1 MRFVST
7 SRFGRQKRLT
17 LAVQL
22 GLAMSLSH
30 SAYAEDIS
38 NSLKNNSADNIEAN
52 INHSIDTSTDSST
65 DSIKNVESTLKN
77 DKAEDN
83 ETTEVSGPSATL
95 DAITVYSDGYRST
108 GTKTALDPNDA
119 PMSYTRI
126 DQNLL
131 QKRQADSVNA
141 ALRYDPGVSTES
153 RGTVSIF
160 DEYNIR
166 GFKTYSNFYDGLRLP
181 YDGAWNLMPQVDVYA
196 TEAVEVLKGPASSL
210 YGYASPGGMVNQVAK
225 TPKSTQENAV
235 QLRLGNQN
243 LKEVAVDSTGSIT
256 DTLNY
261 RLVALKRQKD
271 GQMQTT
277 EEERLLINP
286 SLEWQATDDV
296 SVLANL
302 FYQDDPEMVPS
313 TPLPAVGTV
322 YKASYGKLGSDAYA
336 GDKWNRFSKEVFMPS
351 VTANW
356 DINDQLTFKHI
367 TRYTDAEAQQRNMYN
382 SGGLISGS
390 DNILN
395 RVAYTTD
402 ERMDNW
408 TTDNQLAYTFNTAN
422 TSHNL
427 LFGAEYQETDSSAT
441 YYDAGADGTPNLDL
455 SNPDFS
461 QINTDTLPLE
471 AYRQKEDIEQSQLGF
486 YVQDEMRWK
495 DLTVV
500 AGLRHDNFDS
510 STEQT
515 KATEGEVYSDRTI
528 DNDASETSGRLAAI
542 YDFDNGLSPYASYS
556 QSFQPVVGS
565 NFITNEPFEPT
576 TADQLEAGVKYLSK
590 DRATQGT
597 LAVFDITQK
606 NVVVADEINYRS
618 QTQTG
623 EIESKG
629 VEISGS
635 HMLNDWVDLAASY
648 SYTDAEITEDEFN
661 PDVVGNTPAQTA
673 KHKATLWADY
683 YATDKLTLNAGIRYE
698 DGMQIDKQNSDE
710 LPSVTLVDIGGN
722 YQINPMLAVGASVN
736 NLFDKRYVGACY
748 DINNCWMGPE
758 RQMSVSLKAS
768 F

>member
-1 MRFVST
+1 MRSH
-7 SRFGRQKRLT
+7 LT
-17 LAVQL
+17 TNVIRKKYLTTAVQI
-22 GLAMSLSH
+22 GLIMGMSH
-30 SAYAEDIS
+30 AAYA
-38 NSLKNNSADNIEAN
+38 
-52 INHSIDTSTDSST
+52 
-65 DSIKNVESTLKN
+65 V
-77 DKAEDN
+77 
-83 ETTEVSGPSATL
+83 ETTNNTENDEAATPSATL

-126 DQNLL
+126 DQDLL

-141 ALRYDPGVSTES
+141 ALRYEPGVSAES

-181 YDGAWNLMPQVDVYA
+181 YDGTYNLMPQVDIYA
-196 TEAVEVLKGPASSL
+196 TEAVEVVKGSASSL
-210 YGYASPGGMVNQVAK
+210 YGYAAPGGMVNQIAK
-225 TPKSTQENAV
+225 APKRTQENEI
-235 QLRLGNQN
+235 QLRFGTQN
-243 LKEVAVDSTGSIT
+243 LKEVAIDSTGPIT
-256 DTLNY
+256 DTLDY
-261 RLVALKRQKD
+261 RFVALKRQKD

-286 SLEWQATDDV
+286 SLKWQATDDV

-302 FYQDDPEMVPS
+302 FYQDDPDMVPS

-322 YKASYGKLGSDAYA
+322 YNASYGKLGSDAYA
-336 GDKWNRFSKEVFMPS
+336 GDEWNKFSKEVFMPS
-351 VTANW
+351 VTVNW
-356 DINDQLTFKHI
+356 DINDKLTFKHI

-382 SGGLISGS
+382 NEGFVEGS
-390 DNILN
+390 DTILD
-395 RVAYTTD
+395 RIAYTTD
-402 ERMDNW
+402 ESMKNW
-408 TTDNQLAYTFNTAN
+408 TTDNQLAYKFDTAN

-427 LFGAEYQETDSSAT
+427 LFGIEYQETDSTAT

-461 QINTDTLPLE
+461 QISTDILPLDTFSR
-471 AYRQKEDIEQSQLGF
+471 YDDIEQSQLGL
-486 YVQDEMRWK
+486 YVQDEMTWQ
-495 DLTVV
+495 DWTVV
-500 AGLRHDNFDS
+500 AGLRHDKFKS
-510 STEQT
+510 IL
-515 KATEGEVYSDRTI
+515 DRTDTSKGVIPSEKMI

-542 YDFDNGLSPYASYS
+542 YNFDNGLSPFLSYS

-576 TADQLEAGVKYLSK
+576 TADQLEAGIKYLSP
-590 DRATQGT
+590 DRATKGT
-597 LAVFDITQK
+597 FAVFDIAQK
-606 NVVVADEINYRS
+606 NVVVSDYVKYTD

-629 VEISGS
+629 FEISGS
-635 HMLNDWVDLAASY
+635 RMLNDWVDLAASY

-683 YATDKLTLNAGIRYE
+683 YATDKLTLNAGVRYE
-698 DGMQIDKQNSDE
+698 DGMQIDKQNSDD
-710 LPSVTLVDIGGN
+710 LPSVTLVDVGGS
-722 YQINPMLAVGASVN
+722 YQINPMLAVGASIN
-736 NLFDKRYVGACY
+736 NLFDKTYVGACY

-758 RQMSVSLKAS
+758 RQMSVSLKAN

>member
-1 MRFVST
+1 MRSPLPFQSI
-7 SRFGRQKRLT
+7 QKKRLT
-17 LAVQL
+17 VAIQI
-22 GLAMSLSH
+22 GLLMGISH
-30 SAYAEDIS
+30 AAYAEDVPKL
-38 NSLKNNSADNIEAN
+38 NG
-52 INHSIDTSTDSST
+52 
-65 DSIKNVESTLKN
+65 
-77 DKAEDN
+77 DN
-83 ETTEVSGPSATL
+83 EATPSTTL
-95 DAITVYSDGYRST
+95 DAVTVYADSYRST
-108 GTKTALDPNDA
+108 GTKTALNPNDA

-126 DQNLL
+126 DQELL

-141 ALRYDPGVSTES
+141 ALRYEPGVTTES

-181 YDGAWNLMPQVDVYA
+181 YDGAWNLMPQVDIYA

-210 YGYASPGGMVNQVAK
+210 YGYAAPGGMVNQVAK
-225 TPKSTQENAV
+225 SPKNTQASEMH
-235 QLRLGNQN
+235 LRFGNQN
-243 LKEVAVDSTGSIT
+243 LKEVAIDTTGPLT

-261 RLVALKRQKD
+261 RLVALKRKKD

-277 EEERLLINP
+277 EEERTLINP

-322 YKASYGKLGSDAYA
+322 YNASYGKLDSDAYA

-351 VTANW
+351 VTVNW
-356 DINDQLTFKHI
+356 NINDQLTFKHV
-367 TRYTDAEAQQRNMYN
+367 TRYTDAEAQQRNIYN
-382 SGGLISGS
+382 RGFVEGS
-390 DNILN
+390 DTTLN

-402 ERMDNW
+402 ETMHNW
-408 TTDNQLAYTFNTAN
+408 TTDNQLAYQLDTAN

-427 LFGAEYQETDSSAT
+427 LFGVEYQETDSNAT
-441 YYDAGADGTPNLDL
+441 YYDAGAAGTPNLDL
-455 SNPDFS
+455 SSPDFS
-461 QINTDTLPLE
+461 QINGDNLPLDT
-471 AYRQKEDIEQSQLGF
+471 YRQKQDIEQSQLGL
-486 YVQDEMRWK
+486 YVQDEMQWQ

-515 KATEGEVYSDRTI
+515 EATKGAVYSDKTI
-528 DNDASETSGRLAAI
+528 SNDASETSGRLAAI

-565 NFITNEPFEPT
+565 NFITNEAFKPT
-576 TADQLEAGVKYLSK
+576 TADQLEAGIKYLSS

-606 NVVVADEINYRS
+606 NVVVTNPSNS
-618 QTQTG
+618 QQKVQTG
-623 EIESKG
+623 EITSKG

-635 HMLNDWVDLAASY
+635 HMLNDWIDIAASY

-661 PDVVGNTPAQTA
+661 PEVVGNTPAQIA

-683 YATDKLTLNAGIRYE
+683 YATDKITLNAGVRYE
-698 DGMQIDKQNSDE
+698 GGMQVDKQNSDE

-722 YQINPMLAVGASVN
+722 YQINPMLAVGASIN
-736 NLFDKRYVGACY
+736 NLFDKTYVGACY
-748 DINNCWMGPE
+748 DLDNCWMGPE
-758 RQMSVSLKAS
+758 RQVSVSLKAS

>member
-1 MRFVST
+1 MRSH
-7 SRFGRQKRLT
+7 LT
-17 LAVQL
+17 TNVIRKKYLTTAVQI
-22 GLAMSLSH
+22 GLIMGMSH
-30 SAYAEDIS
+30 AAYA
-38 NSLKNNSADNIEAN
+38 
-52 INHSIDTSTDSST
+52 
-65 DSIKNVESTLKN
+65 V
-77 DKAEDN
+77 
-83 ETTEVSGPSATL
+83 ETTNNTENDEAATPSATL

-126 DQNLL
+126 DQDLL

-141 ALRYDPGVSTES
+141 ALRYEPGVSSES
-153 RGTVSIF
+153 RGTVSVF

-196 TEAVEVLKGPASSL
+196 TEAVEVVKGPASSL
-210 YGYASPGGMVNQVAK
+210 YGYAAPGGMVNQIAK
-225 TPKSTQENAV
+225 APKSTQENEV

-243 LKEVAVDSTGSIT
+243 LKEVAVDSTGPIT

-322 YKASYGKLGSDAYA
+322 YKASYGKLDSDAYA
-336 GDKWNRFSKEVFMPS
+336 GDEWNKFSKEVFMPS
-351 VTANW
+351 VTVNW

-382 SGGLISGS
+382 RGFVEGS
-390 DNILN
+390 DTILN

-402 ERMDNW
+402 ESMNNW
-408 TTDNQLAYTFNTAN
+408 TTDNQLAYTFDTAN

-427 LFGAEYQETDSSAT
+427 LFGAEYQETDSSAI
-441 YYDAGADGTPNLDL
+441 YYDAGANGTPNLDL
-455 SNPDFS
+455 SNPDYS
-461 QINTDTLPLE
+461 QINTATLPLDT
-471 AYRQKEDIEQSQLGF
+471 YRQTQDIEQSQLGF
-486 YVQDEMRWK
+486 YVQDEMRWQ

-500 AGLRHDNFDS
+500 AGLRHDNFES
-510 STEQT
+510 TTEQT
-515 KATEGEVYSDRTI
+515 DASQGAVYNNETFG
-528 DNDASETSGRLAAI
+528 NDASETSGRFAAI
-542 YDFDNGLSPYASYS
+542 YDFDNGLSPFVSYS
-556 QSFQPVVGS
+556 ESFQPVVGS
-565 NFITNEPFEPT
+565 NFITNEPFEPS
-576 TADQLEAGVKYLSK
+576 TADQLEAGLKYLSP

-606 NVVVADEINYRS
+606 NVVVTNPADYR
-618 QTQTG
+618 QKVQTG

-629 VEISGS
+629 FEISGS
-635 HMLNDWVDLAASY
+635 RMLNDWVDLAASY

-710 LPSVTLVDIGGN
+710 LPSVTLVDVGGS
-722 YQINPMLAVGASVN
+722 YQINPMLAVGASIN
-736 NLFDKRYVGACY
+736 NLFDKTYVSSCY
-748 DINNCWMGPE
+748 SIADCWMGPE
-758 RQMSVSLKAS
+758 RQMSVSLKAN